1 MLLQR
6 TQTLSEERG
15 QQLRDQCPPVG
26 GYPQRHGHDASQA
39 DHQGRETQEKGKNL
53 LVTTIQGAPVSK
65 LWGVT
70 RFRRS
75 IWSHFYVILFL
86 FSRVPSSLQIG
97 LMRVRWLIPPLLRHQ
112 CPRVKK

>member
-39 DHQGRETQEKGKNL
+39 DHQGREAQEKGKN
-53 LVTTIQGAPVSK
+53 
-65 LWGVT
+65 
-70 RFRRS
+70 F
-75 IWSHFYVILFL
+75 
-86 FSRVPSSLQIG
+86 
-97 LMRVRWLIPPLLRHQ
+97 PL
-112 CPRVKK
+112 PRCKSGNCGDVLNCTL